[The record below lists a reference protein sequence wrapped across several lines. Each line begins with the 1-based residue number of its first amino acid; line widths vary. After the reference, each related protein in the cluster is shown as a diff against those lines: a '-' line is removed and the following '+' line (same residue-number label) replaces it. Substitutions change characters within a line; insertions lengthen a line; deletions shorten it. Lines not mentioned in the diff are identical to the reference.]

1 MPIMVP
7 ELVKVETAALAE
19 AVQMVLYLLVAM
31 EYLDKVITEKVI
43 LMMEA
48 EAAEALVKLEELM
61 EIEKVV
67 MVHQAP

>member
-43 LMMEA
+43 LTPVA

-61 EIEKVV
+61 EIVMEV

>member
-1 MPIMVP
+1 MLIMVL
-7 ELVKVETAALAE
+7 ELVKVETVALAV
-19 AVQMVLYLLVAM
+19 AVQMVLYLLVVM

-67 MVHQAP
+67 MVHLAP

>member
-1 MPIMVP
+1 MLIMVL
-7 ELVKVETAALAE
+7 ELVKVETVALAV
-19 AVQMVLYLLVAM
+19 AVQMVLYLLVVM
-31 EYLDKVITEKVI
+31 EYLDKVMMEKVI

>member
-7 ELVKVETAALAE
+7 ELVKVETVAE

>member
-1 MPIMVP
+1 
-7 ELVKVETAALAE
+7 
-19 AVQMVLYLLVAM
+19 MVLYLLVVM